1 MNPVERAIR
10 RVDRYQQ
17 EHDWL
22 GFPFGVIKKYGDDNG
37 GRLTALLTYSAFF
50 ALLPLLLLLVT
61 VLGFALGHDAA
72 LRGRVVHS
80 ALAEFPIIGTQLGSH
95 LHSLRAA
102 GLGLVIGI
110 AGLIWG
116 ARGLTQAAQHSMAE
130 VWNIRGVDRPNF
142 WTRQL
147 RGAVLLA
154 VLALGLVATTV
165 LTALAGAGGQ
175 SVALHAA
182 EIASSAALNVGLF
195 LLAYRVL
202 TPAVI
207 RTGRLVPGAV
217 LAGLCWLALLAL
229 GSYLVDH
236 FLRHASDVYGFFGVV
251 MGLLSW
257 LYLGAELTV
266 YAAEVNVVLARRLWP
281 RSIVQPP
288 LTESDKR
295 MLADLA
301 KQEER
306 RPEQTVQVIF
316 REDPHPDTDDRRQAA
331 RQTRRQPSRQRPRQS
346 PRSSPVTSRGEAGR
360 LRPAARWP
368 PAAGGDDRGGD
379 AAAG

>member
-1 MNPVERAIR
+1 V
-10 RVDRYQQ
+10 
-17 EHDWL
+17 
-22 GFPFGVIKKYGDDNG
+22 
-37 GRLTALLTYSAFF
+37 
-50 ALLPLLLLLVT
+50 
-61 VLGFALGHDAA
+61 
-72 LRGRVVHS
+72 
-80 ALAEFPIIGTQLGSH
+80 
-95 LHSLRAA
+95 
-102 GLGLVIGI
+102 
-110 AGLIWG
+110 
-116 ARGLTQAAQHSMAE
+116 
-130 VWNIRGVDRPNF
+130 
-142 WTRQL
+142 
-147 RGAVLLA
+147 
-154 VLALGLVATTV
+154 
-165 LTALAGAGGQ
+165 
-175 SVALHAA
+175 
-182 EIASSAALNVGLF
+182 LF

-202 TPAVI
+202 TPVVV

-217 LAGLCWLALLAL
+217 LAGLSWLALLAL

-266 YAAEVNVVLARRLWP
+266 YAAEVNVVLARRMWP

-316 REDPHPDTDDRRQAA
+316 SEDPCPGKDARRQAA
-331 RQTRRQPSRQRPRQS
+331 RQTRRQPSRQRPRPS
-346 PRSSPVTSRGEAGR
+346 PRSAPVTSGGEAGH
-360 LRPAARWP
+360 LRPAARRP
-368 PAAGGDDRGGD
+368 PATGGDDRGGD

>member
-17 EHDWL
+17 DHRWL

-37 GRLTALLTYSAFF
+37 GRLAAMLTYSAFF
-50 ALLPLLLLLVT
+50 ALFPLLLLLVT
-61 VLGFALGHDAA
+61 VLGFVLGHNTA
-72 LRGRVVHS
+72 LRQRVVHS

-95 LHSLRAA
+95 VHSMRTA
-102 GLGLVIGI
+102 GLGLAIGI
-110 AGLIWG
+110 AGLLWG

-130 VWNIRGVDRPNF
+130 VWNIPGVDRPNF

-147 RGAVLLA
+147 RGVVLLA
-154 VLALGLVATTV
+154 VFALGLVATTL
-165 LTALAGAGGQ
+165 LTALVGADGQ
-175 SVALHAA
+175 LVALHAA
-182 EIASSAALNVGLF
+182 EIASSAALNTGLF
-195 LLAYRVL
+195 LVAYRVL
-202 TPAVI
+202 TPAI
-207 RTGRLVPGAV
+207 IHTGRLIPGAV
-217 LAGLCWLALLAL
+217 LAGLAWQALLAL

-236 FLRHASDVYGFFGVV
+236 FLLHASEVYGFFGVV

-306 RPEQTVQVIF
+306 RPEQTVQVTF
-316 REDPHPDTDDRRQAA
+316 TASPHPHNDDRREAA
-331 RQTRRQPSRQRPRQS
+331 RRAQPQAPSFRHPGTDRP
-346 PRSSPVTSRGEAGR
+346 GK
-360 LRPAARWP
+360 
-368 PAAGGDDRGGD
+368 
-379 AAAG
+379 

>member
-1 MNPVERAIR
+1 
-10 RVDRYQQ
+10 
-17 EHDWL
+17 
-22 GFPFGVIKKYGDDNG
+22 
-37 GRLTALLTYSAFF
+37 LLTYSAFF

-61 VLGFALGHDAA
+61 VLGFALGHAA
-72 LRGRVVHS
+72 GLRERVVHS

-95 LHSLRAA
+95 VHSLRAA

-130 VWNIRGVDRPNF
+130 VWNIPGVDRPNF

-154 VLALGLVATTV
+154 VFALGLVATTL
-165 LTALAGAGGQ
+165 LTAVVGAVGP

-182 EIASSAALNVGLF
+182 GIASSVALNIGLF

-217 LAGLCWLALLAL
+217 LAGLSWQALLAL
-229 GSYLVDH
+229 GSYLVEH
-236 FLRHASDVYGFFGVV
+236 FLRHASEVYGFFGVT

-266 YAAEVNVVLARRLWP
+266 YAAEVNVVLARRMWP

-316 REDPHPDTDDRRQAA
+316 TADPYPDKDDRR
-331 RQTRRQPSRQRPRQS
+331 
-346 PRSSPVTSRGEAGR
+346 
-360 LRPAARWP
+360 
-368 PAAGGDDRGGD
+368 
-379 AAAG
+379 

>member
-1 MNPVERAIR
+1 MNRVERAIR

-22 GFPFGVIKKYGDDNG
+22 GLPFGVIKKYGDDNG

-72 LRGRVVHS
+72 LRQRVVHS

-95 LHSLRAA
+95 VHSLRAA

-130 VWNIRGVDRPNF
+130 VWNIPGVDRPNF

-154 VLALGLVATTV
+154 VLALGLVAATL

-182 EIASSAALNVGLF
+182 EIASSAALNIGLF

-202 TPAVI
+202 TPAVV
-207 RTGRLVPGAV
+207 RTGRLVPG
-217 LAGLCWLALLAL
+217 LC
-229 GSYLVDH
+229 
-236 FLRHASDVYGFFGVV
+236 
-251 MGLLSW
+251 
-257 LYLGAELTV
+257 
-266 YAAEVNVVLARRLWP
+266 
-281 RSIVQPP
+281 
-288 LTESDKR
+288 
-295 MLADLA
+295 
-301 KQEER
+301 
-306 RPEQTVQVIF
+306 
-316 REDPHPDTDDRRQAA
+316 
-331 RQTRRQPSRQRPRQS
+331 SR
-346 PRSSPVTSRGEAGR
+346 V
-360 LRPAARWP
+360 
-368 PAAGGDDRGGD
+368 
-379 AAAG
+379 

>member
-1 MNPVERAIR
+1 MNPVERAVR

-17 EHDWL
+17 EHHWL
-22 GFPFGVIKKYGDDNG
+22 GLPFGVIKKYGDDNG
-37 GRLTALLTYSAFF
+37 GRLAAMLTYSAFF
-50 ALLPLLLLLVT
+50 ALFPLLLLLVT
-61 VLGFALGHDAA
+61 VLGFALGHNAA
-72 LRGRVVHS
+72 LRQRVVHS
-80 ALAEFPIIGTQLGSH
+80 ALAEFPIIGTQLGSNV
-95 LHSLRAA
+95 HSLRAT

-130 VWNIRGVDRPNF
+130 VWNIPGVDRPSF

-154 VLALGLVATTV
+154 VFGLGLVATTV
-165 LTALAGAGGQ
+165 LTALVGGAGQ
-175 SVALHAA
+175 SGVLHAV
-182 EIASSAALNVGLF
+182 EIAASAVLNTALF

-202 TPAVI
+202 TPAAV
-207 RTGRLVPGAV
+207 RTRQLIPGAV
-217 LAGLCWLALLAL
+217 LAGLVWQALLAL
-229 GSYLVDH
+229 GSYLVAH

-288 LTESDKR
+288 LTAPDKR
-295 MLADLA
+295 ILADLA

-306 RPEQTVQVIF
+306 RPEQTVRVSF
-316 REDPHPDTDDRRQAA
+316 KAEANPDSEDGRRAA
-331 RQTRRQPSRQRPRQS
+331 RQTRPKPVPTAPRQRPRS
-346 PRSSPVTSRGEAGR
+346 DGSGTAKPGT
-360 LRPAARWP
+360 
-368 PAAGGDDRGGD
+368 
-379 AAAG
+379 

>member
-17 EHDWL
+17 DHRWL

-37 GRLTALLTYSAFF
+37 GRLAAMLTYSAFF
-50 ALLPLLLLLVT
+50 ALFPLLLLLVT
-61 VLGFALGHDAA
+61 VLGFALGHNTA
-72 LRGRVVHS
+72 LRQRVVHS
-80 ALAEFPIIGTQLGSH
+80 ALGEFPIIGTQLGSH
-95 LHSLRAA
+95 VHSMRAT
-102 GLGLVIGI
+102 GLGLAIGI

-130 VWNIRGVDRPNF
+130 VWNIPGVDRPNF
-142 WTRQL
+142 WIRQL
-147 RGAVLLA
+147 RGVVLLA
-154 VLALGLVATTV
+154 VFALGLVATTL
-165 LTALAGAGGQ
+165 LTALVGADGQ

-182 EIASSAALNVGLF
+182 EIASSVVLNTGLF
-195 LLAYRVL
+195 LVAYRVL

-207 RTGRLVPGAV
+207 HTRRLIPGAL
-217 LAGLCWLALLAL
+217 LAGLSWQALLAL

-236 FLRHASDVYGFFGVV
+236 FLLHASEVYGFFGVV

-306 RPEQTVQVIF
+306 RPEETVQVTF
-316 REDPHPDTDDRRQAA
+316 TASPYPHNDDRREACVAGAGQVGDDAERAA
-331 RQTRRQPSRQRPRQS
+331 SGDVQ
-346 PRSSPVTSRGEAGR
+346 AGR
-360 LRPAARWP
+360 NVAQAP
-368 PAAGGDDRGGD
+368 PGP
-379 AAAG
+379 

>member
-72 LRGRVVHS
+72 LRERVVHS

-130 VWNIRGVDRPNF
+130 VWNIPGVDRPNF

-154 VLALGLVATTV
+154 VLALGLVATTL
-165 LTALAGAGGQ
+165 LTALAGARAQ
-175 SVALHAA
+175 PPALHAA
-182 EIASSAALNVGLF
+182 EIAASAALNTGLSCSPTAF
-195 LLAYRVL
+195 SLLQLSV
-202 TPAVI
+202 PA
-207 RTGRLVPGAV
+207 GWSP
-217 LAGLCWLALLAL
+217 GLC
-229 GSYLVDH
+229 S
-236 FLRHASDVYGFFGVV
+236 R
-251 MGLLSW
+251 LSAGW
-257 LYLGAELTV
+257 RCWPW
-266 YAAEVNVVLARRLWP
+266 AATWSTTSCAMP
-281 RSIVQPP
+281 ATSM
-288 LTESDKR
+288 D
-295 MLADLA
+295 
-301 KQEER
+301 
-306 RPEQTVQVIF
+306 
-316 REDPHPDTDDRRQAA
+316 
-331 RQTRRQPSRQRPRQS
+331 
-346 PRSSPVTSRGEAGR
+346 SSA
-360 LRPAARWP
+360 W
-368 PAAGGDDRGGD
+368 
-379 AAAG
+379 